1 VPPLNPITKLPIL
14 PIGAKTMEKDA
25 ATLYC
30 PNENCQA
37 PNPLTEKLCQQCQ
50 TPLLKRYL
58 WVAGEKK
65 NLGKIGALLAQRYL
79 IVDQSVVLDTQ
90 PALTPQVPEVENLQ
104 PLRPYLRLF
113 PYRLHVP
120 QVYGILAI
128 LEGNSQQEVLLLE
141 KPPLLLDAPHEQVK
155 LHDTLE
161 SAWHQ
166 ATSMR
171 QLNWL
176 WQMAHIWQPLAS
188 EGVASSLLNSDLL
201 RVEGLLVR
209 LLELHSDGEK
219 QPNLTDLGTFW
230 QAKLLP
236 QAKDAIASFLKAVCQ
251 GLITGKIRSGDD
263 LISVL
268 DQGLAELGR
277 NSQPKTSSKLAPS
290 VKIVTKSDQGPSRQR
305 NEDSCYP
312 SSGTVI
318 DSDKSDNVLAIVCDG
333 IGGHEGGNVASNSA
347 IEVIAKKVQEINS
360 SHHGDI
366 KATDLIPELEQAAAA
381 ANDEI
386 SQQNDNEGKQ
396 GRQRMGTTL
405 VMALPV
411 AHEMYITHVGDSRA
425 YLITHQGCYQV
436 TLDDDVATR
445 EVRLGY
451 AVYRDAIQQGASGS
465 LVQALGMSSSN
476 SLHPTAQRF
485 VLDEDCVFLL
495 CSDGLS
501 DFDRVEQYWE
511 SEILPILSKNADIA
525 AVADRLVQ
533 IANDKN
539 GHDNVTVALV
549 HYQLKYHEPESA
561 IASSAAEIIIDTTSK
576 STGTRLDAKNNQK
589 TKVIPDTSRAS
600 GSQEKKITL
609 PLVALGLV
617 IGGGLLIG
625 VLWQRHFPLNFKTPT
640 PTKNPSPTSQTSIP
654 GPYKAKQPQYSV
666 IGLKNSISYSTQP
679 NPFQKVGTLPAGTIL
694 KIKSADSNLPSPENL
709 STESREAY
717 ICSQV
722 QDRNS
727 SGNLSPREF
736 FRGISD
742 TLKQSQPLPTGKVW
756 IESASLKE
764 ENIQNPPPNTS
775 CLEPTGDSST
785 SELDTPQ
792 K

>member
-1 VPPLNPITKLPIL
+1 
-14 PIGAKTMEKDA
+14 MEKDA

-37 PNPLTEKLCQQCQ
+37 QNPLAGKLCQQCQ

-58 WVAGEKK
+58 WVAGEEK
-65 NLGKIGALLAQRYL
+65 NLGKIGELLAQRYL
-79 IVDQSVVLDTQ
+79 IVDQSIVLDTQ
-90 PALTPQVPEVENLQ
+90 PASTPQVPEVENLQ

-128 LEGNSQQEVLLLE
+128 PEGNSQQEVLLLE
-141 KPPLLLDAPHEQVK
+141 KPPLLLDAFSPQVK
-155 LHDTLE
+155 LHETLE

-166 ATSMR
+166 VTSMR

-176 WQMAHIWQPLAS
+176 WQIAHIWQPLAS
-188 EGVASSLLNSDLL
+188 EGVASSLLNSHLL
-201 RVEGLLVR
+201 RVEGSLVR

-219 QPNLTDLGTFW
+219 PPNLADLGAFW
-230 QAKLLP
+230 QTKLLP
-236 QAKDAIASFLKAVCQ
+236 QAKSAIASFLEAVCQ
-251 GLITGKIRSGDD
+251 GLITAKIRSGDD

-268 DQGLAELGR
+268 DQGLTELGR
-277 NSQPKTSSKLAPS
+277 NSQPQTSSRLIPS
-290 VKIVTKSDQGPSRQR
+290 VKIVTQSDQGPSRQR
-305 NEDSCYP
+305 NEDYCYP
-312 SSGTVI
+312 NGGTLL
-318 DSDKSDNVLAIVCDG
+318 DSTQPNSEPVLAIVCDG
-333 IGGHEGGNVASNSA
+333 IGGHEGGNIASKSA
-347 IEVIAKKVQEINS
+347 IEVIGKKIQEINS

-425 YLITHQGCYQV
+425 YLITRQGCYQV

-511 SEILPILSKNADIA
+511 SEILPILSKNADITT
-525 AVADRLVQ
+525 VADNLVK
-533 IANDKN
+533 IANEKN

-561 IASSAAEIIIDTTSK
+561 IASSAAEVMIDTTSR
-576 STGTRLDAKNNQK
+576 STGTRLDGKNSQK
-589 TKVIPDTSRAS
+589 TKVMPDTSRAP
-600 GSQEKKITL
+600 GSKGEKIPL
-609 PLVALGLV
+609 PLIALGLA
-617 IGGGLLIG
+617 IGGGLALGIFWQQLNLGVGNSNPIG
-625 VLWQRHFPLNFKTPT
+625 
-640 PTKNPSPTSQTSIP
+640 TKVPSPTDQTPSIEP
-654 GPYKAKQPQYSV
+654 QPASRPQYT
-666 IGLKNSISYSTQP
+666 IIELNKPIRYSKQP
-679 NPFQKVGTLPAGTIL
+679 NPFQEAGTLPVNTIL
-694 KIKSADSNLPSPENL
+694 KVKSADPDIPNQENPA
-709 STESREAY
+709 ESQEANV
-717 ICSQV
+717 CFRSQS
-722 QDRNS
+722 QQTSS
-727 SGNLSPREF
+727 SGN
-736 FRGISD
+736 ISLQEAGKEI
-742 TLKQSQPLPTGKVW
+742 LKTFKPSKPLPKETIWIKSLDIIKQPKV
-756 IESASLKE
+756 
-764 ENIQNPPPNTS
+764 QNPPPDTS
-775 CLEPTGDSST
+775 CSEPNGNSET
-785 SELDTPQ
+785 SEPAPPP